1 MHEYKLYF
9 LYYTLDN
16 VQMYRT
22 LAQII
27 IKEDSEMKT
36 ESEKKTKVTS
46 IRLTEEQHQKVQEK
60 AAKHNMKISNYL
72 ITKAVNNDEGLTPKI
87 MVQVQD
93 IANRATAIARQ
104 YAPEQIEEIESEVN
118 KLWSQL

>member
-60 AAKHNMKISNYL
+60 AAK
-72 ITKAVNNDEGLTPKI
+72 
-87 MVQVQD
+87 
-93 IANRATAIARQ
+93 
-104 YAPEQIEEIESEVN
+104 PEFYHIRKRN
-118 KLWSQL
+118 